1 MRAVLSAGMPRIVM
15 PNDRTLSLTPEL
27 VARVHR
33 AVADTGPLSH
43 LAHLTD
49 ADYDEMVGALLA
61 DAPRKDDLLVFACG
75 SLIWKP
81 ACAIDG
87 QQPALLRGRHR
98 RFCIRMR
105 RWRGTVD
112 QPGLMLAL
120 DRGGACHGVVQRL
133 RGSDVAARLGL
144 LVRREMSVKP
154 PTQPP
159 RWVTVE
165 TAGERLPAI
174 AFCIDRKASAY
185 CGDLSLEE
193 VVKILA
199 EACGHW
205 GSCAEYL
212 MNTVQ
217 HLEELGIHDRY
228 LWHLQELVAARIR
241 ALA

>member
-1 MRAVLSAGMPRIVM
+1 MSNR
-15 PNDRTLSLTPEL
+15 RTLSLTPDL

-33 AVADTGPLSH
+33 DVPDSGPLPDI
-43 LAHLTD
+43 AHLTED
-49 ADYDEMVGALLA
+49 DYDAIVEDLLA
-61 DAPRKDDLLVFACG
+61 EAPRQDEVHLFACG

-87 QQPALLRGRHR
+87 QAPALLRGWHR
-98 RFCIRMR
+98 SYCLRIR
-105 RWRGTVD
+105 RWRGTNER
-112 QPGLMLAL
+112 PGLMMGL

-133 RGSDVAARLGL
+133 AGDDVPARIGA
-144 LVRREMSVKP
+144 LVRRETSTKP
-154 PTQPP
+154 ATQRP

-165 TAGERLPAI
+165 AGSDRLRAVAI
-174 AFCIDRKASAY
+174 CVDRKGPAY
-185 CGDLSLEE
+185 CRGTPEE
-193 VVKILA
+193 IADVIA
-199 EACGHW
+199 HACGHW

-212 MNTVQ
+212 MNTVR